1 MLLGMVATL
10 TSCSED
16 RDSNPNIQTPTTFNV
31 NTPALADQYI
41 QFRCPKCNFDTEQDV
56 AVKTRN
62 NIRRKHICTKC
73 GAKFITI
80 ETVETFIEEQD
91 DGNRH

>member
-1 MLLGMVATL
+1 M
-10 TSCSED
+10 
-16 RDSNPNIQTPTTFNV
+16 
-31 NTPALADQYI
+31 ADQYI
-41 QFRCPKCNFDTEQDV
+41 PFRCPKCNFDTEQGM
-56 AVKTRN
+56 AVKNRK

-80 ETVETFIEEQD
+80 ETVETFIEEQY